1 MRPGSVRRM
10 SSLRCTVRDV
20 EETWVVDVSGS
31 VDLATVAT
39 LRDHVL
45 EVISTHAGATIVI
58 DLDEV
63 VSLDDVGLGVLLGL
77 AGRAREM
84 GGDLRL
90 VSSPGRVRD
99 RLAITGADRAVDVA
113 SRESVMSSDDAV
125 DDRPIFHLALPD
137 DWERATAAGE
147 YRISTRNRTLEDE
160 GFIHCSFQHQLVD
173 TANRYYGDLPEVV
186 LLRLDARR
194 LQSPVVA
201 EAPAGAGDDSGGN
214 AEEYPHVYGPI
225 TIDAVVSHRPW
236 RREGDGRYTLAV
248 R

>member
-1 MRPGSVRRM
+1 M
-10 SSLRCTVRDV
+10 SSLHCTVRDV
-20 EETWVVDVSGS
+20 EGTWVVDVSGS

-99 RLAITGADRAVDVA
+99 RLAVTGADRAVDVA
-113 SRESVMSSDDAV
+113 SRESATSSDDEV

-137 DWERATAAGE
+137 DWERATTKGE
-147 YRISTRNRTLEDE
+147 YRTSTRGRTLEDE

-173 TANRYYGDLPEVV
+173 TANRYYGDVPEVV
-186 LLRLDARR
+186 LLRIDARR

-201 EAPAGAGDDSGGN
+201 EAPAGAGDDGGGDS
-214 AEEYPHVYGPI
+214 EEYPHVYGPI